1 MSQYY
6 FSFYVEH
13 FFQIRLRNFFY
24 WKLLVPGPFGPTLS
38 PFSFFL
44 AFYSNKKCWKKSC
57 SSSIHVERFYSV
69 FVYLVFYNI
78 YILEMCH
85 CRQDLS
91 RLNQSFIL
99 FEFLFELDAKPVT
112 NYANSR
118 IFFFNNTIPIWPFP
132 LPLSLC
138 LSKWVENVKDNNLIV
153 GLNKVISVNMSFSVR
168 VHFAKEILQSLQ
180 PLYIIYLHS
189 IWNDL

>member
-1 MSQYY
+1 M
-6 FSFYVEH
+6 
-13 FFQIRLRNFFY
+13 LKNFF
-24 WKLLVPGPFGPTLS
+24 KFAFEIFSIENCQSLALLAPLS
-38 PFSFFL
+38 LFSFFFS

-118 IFFFNNTIPIWPFP
+118 IFFWITPFLSDHFP
-132 LPLSLC
+132 PLS

-180 PLYIIYLHS
+180 PLYIIYLHT

>member
-1 MSQYY
+1 M
-6 FSFYVEH
+6 
-13 FFQIRLRNFFY
+13 LNNFF
-24 WKLLVPGPFGPTLS
+24 KFAFEILFIENCQFLALLAPLS
-38 PFSFFL
+38 LFSFFST
-44 AFYSNKKCWKKSC
+44 AFYSSKKCWKKSC

-118 IFFFNNTIPIWPFP
+118 IFFLNNTIPIWPFP
-132 LPLSLC
+132 PSLS

>member
-1 MSQYY
+1 MLHTIFIW
-6 FSFYVEH
+6 FSFCLHCVCVSVSV
-13 FFQIRLRNFFY
+13 FWVNIILAFMLNNFF
-24 WKLLVPGPFGPTLS
+24 KFAFEILFIENCQSLALLAPLS
-38 PFSFFL
+38 PPSPSSRM
-44 AFYSNKKCWKKSC
+44 AFYSSKKCWKKSC

-118 IFFFNNTIPIWPFP
+118 IFFWITPF
-132 LPLSLC
+132 LSDHF
-138 LSKWVENVKDNNLIV
+138 LS
-153 GLNKVISVNMSFSVR
+153 S
-168 VHFAKEILQSLQ
+168 SLSRNEQ
-180 PLYIIYLHS
+180 KTQRII
-189 IWNDL
+189 I

>member
-1 MSQYY
+1 M
-6 FSFYVEH
+6 
-13 FFQIRLRNFFY
+13 LNNFFKFAFEIFSIENCQSLALLAPLSLHLLLLGFLFEQKVLEE
-24 WKLLVPGPFGPTLS
+24 KLLQL
-38 PFSFFL
+38 
-44 AFYSNKKCWKKSC
+44 
-57 SSSIHVERFYSV
+57 SIHVERFYSV

-118 IFFFNNTIPIWPFP
+118 IFFLITPF
-132 LPLSLC
+132 LSDHF
-138 LSKWVENVKDNNLIV
+138 LSP
-153 GLNKVISVNMSFSVR
+153 SVSRN
-168 VHFAKEILQSLQ
+168 E
-180 PLYIIYLHS
+180 
-189 IWNDL
+189 